1 MKKYSLIFIAFISIL
16 VISCKSEPKVD
27 DMEGRI
33 ATWIDKMKSTPE
45 WLAEEERKALEQGV
59 LLDSVLRKDAIW
71 MIQKEDGLIP
81 EVPVNQEQ
89 STEPAAQ
96 ESEVID
102 SDTVK

>member
-1 MKKYSLIFIAFISIL
+1 MKKYSLIFIALISII
-16 VISCKSEPKVD
+16 VISCKSETKLV

-71 MIQKEDGLIP
+71 MIQKEDGIIP
-81 EVPVNQEQ
+81 AEPESQQQSAEPVN
-89 STEPAAQ
+89 
-96 ESEVID
+96 SENEAMD